1 MATFTS
7 QVSAM
12 AGASPSSS
20 LFVSRRRPAVMPLQM
35 RVARGGRP
43 RGLAMRVTCEKVVG
57 IDLGTTNS
65 AVAAMEGGKP
75 TVITNAE
82 GQRTTPSVVAYT
94 KGGERL
100 VGQIAKRQA
109 VVNPENTFFSVKRFI
124 GRKMAEVDDE
134 AKQVSYNVVRDENGN
149 VKLDC
154 PAIGKQFAAEEI
166 SAQVLRK
173 LVDDAS
179 KFLND
184 KITKAVVTVPAYF
197 NDSQR
202 TATKDA
208 GRIAGLEVLR
218 IINEPTAASLAYGF
232 EKKNNETILVFDL
245 GGGTFDVSVLEVG
258 DGVFEVL
265 STSGDTHLGGDDFD
279 KKIVDWLASTFK
291 NDEGI
296 DLLKDKQALQRL
308 TEAAEKSKM
317 ELSTLTQA
325 NISLPFITATADG
338 PKHIEATLSRAK
350 FEELCSDLIDRLKTP
365 VNNALKDAKLS
376 VSNLDEVILVGG
388 STRIPAV
395 QETVRKITGK
405 DPNVT
410 VNPDEVVSLGAAV
423 QGGVLAGDVKDVVL
437 LDVTPLSIGLE
448 TLGGVMTKIIPRN
461 TTLPTSKSEVF
472 STAADGQT
480 SVEINVLQGEREFV
494 RDNKS
499 LGSFRLDGIPPAP
512 RGVPQIE
519 VKFDIDANGILSV
532 AAVDKGTG
540 KKQDITITGASTLP
554 KDEVE
559 RMVEEADKFAQE
571 DKEKRDAI
579 DTKNQA
585 DSVVYQTEKQLKELG
600 DKVPAPVKEKVDV
613 KLQELKDAIAG
624 GSTQSMKTAM
634 EALNQEVMQIGQ
646 AMYNQTSAGGAGSTD
661 AETEPGAG
669 STSSGKGPNDGDVI
683 DADFTDSN

>member
-12 AGASPSSS
+12 AGASPSCS

-308 TEAAEKSKM
+308 TEAAEKAKM

-376 VSNLDEVILVGG
+376 VSNLDEVILV
-388 STRIPAV
+388 
-395 QETVRKITGK
+395 
-405 DPNVT
+405 
-410 VNPDEVVSLGAAV
+410 
-423 QGGVLAGDVKDVVL
+423 GGVLAGDVKDVVL

-646 AMYNQTSAGGAGSTD
+646 AMYNQTSAGDAGSTD